1 MPMVPGS
8 PVVPLS
14 PAASVETAV
23 APTASGL
30 TGTAAGTADRHAART
45 VDVSIAATQLSGMAA
60 PWLVGADRAN
70 ASAPAGTAVAVAATA
85 ASLGGDLLGG
95 LVGGF
100 TGDTSVGVGP
110 SGSATA
116 TALTLLLLALATSA
130 GVFGAGA
137 RSLRVLGPLFQGPFR
152 RAHRPGF
159 SPD

>member
-1 MPMVPGS
+1 
-8 PVVPLS
+8 LS
-14 PAASVETAV
+14 PAPPVEAAAV
-23 APTASGL
+23 PTAPGL
-30 TGTAAGTADRHAART
+30 ARTGIADRRAART
-45 VDVSIAATQLSGMAA
+45 VDVSTAAQLSGMTA
-60 PWLVGADRAN
+60 PWLVGADHAY
-70 ASAPAGTAVAVAATA
+70 ASARVGTAVAVAATA
-85 ASLGGDLLGG
+85 ASLGADLLGGHLLGG

-100 TGDTSVGVGP
+100 TDSSVGVGP

-116 TALTLLLLALATSA
+116 TALTLLLLALASSA